1 MWSGKISAQPL
12 EIQLLASLLTKKRLR
27 NAKLEQR
34 PRFKEWHWC
43 WWHVLCILWGVHFEL
58 QCVCVESEG
67 GCQIQFSYFT
77 HFPLVNNAGG
87 GRLCSLFQ
95 KTQTKHT
102 FQKGIKHST
111 LFPWAPC
118 FLWLRWA
125 IVHITAGGASIHS
138 MSITD
143 RSVGT
148 RHYWNSSA
156 ERKEQMFCSFQEKEI
171 THCHHSVL

>member
-27 NAKLEQR
+27 NAKFEQR

-58 QCVCVESEG
+58 QCMCVESEG

-102 FQKGIKHST
+102 FQKGIKRST
-111 LFPWAPC
+111 LFPWALC
-118 FLWLRWA
+118 LGNCKYHRRR
-125 IVHITAGGASIHS
+125 GKHS
-138 MSITD
+138 F
-143 RSVGT
+143 
-148 RHYWNSSA
+148 HEYYWPLSRYQA
-156 ERKEQMFCSFQEKEI
+156 LLKQQCRKKRAN
-171 THCHHSVL
+171 VL